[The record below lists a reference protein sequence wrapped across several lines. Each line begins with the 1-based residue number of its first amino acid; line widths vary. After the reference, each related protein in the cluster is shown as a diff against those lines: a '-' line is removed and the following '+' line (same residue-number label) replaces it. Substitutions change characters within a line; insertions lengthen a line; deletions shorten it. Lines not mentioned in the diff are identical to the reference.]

1 MEKFYNYLLNLNK
14 GFKSIILSLFDITFI
29 FISTYLSLSI
39 IKSEII
45 PLSKSFIAYSFLVII
60 FYLPIS
66 YFSNNYNLINR
77 FFDLKNVINLLKSSF
92 LTTISLLFIS
102 LFTEFRFLFIENII
116 VQNFIL
122 FFFIINFRIILKLVL
137 SLFYKKNNEKNG
149 LPKKKMHNIW
159 CRRDW

>member
-45 PLSKSFIAYSFLVII
+45 PLSKSFIAYSLLVII

-92 LTTISLLFIS
+92 NNYFTIFIS
-102 LFTEFRFLFIENII
+102 SFLTEF
-116 VQNFIL
+116 
-122 FFFIINFRIILKLVL
+122 
-137 SLFYKKNNEKNG
+137 
-149 LPKKKMHNIW
+149 
-159 CRRDW
+159 